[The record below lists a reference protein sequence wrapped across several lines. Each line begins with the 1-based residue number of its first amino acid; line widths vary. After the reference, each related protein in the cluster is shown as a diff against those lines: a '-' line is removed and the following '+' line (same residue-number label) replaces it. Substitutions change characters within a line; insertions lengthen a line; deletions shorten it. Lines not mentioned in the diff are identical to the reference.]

1 MNELKQLNIGFI
13 GVGNMA
19 TAMIAGL
26 LKNGMPPQN
35 LYVYPVR
42 EQAKAFWQG
51 KGVQIAPD
59 LPTLT
64 RQATLIIIAVKP
76 QKFDEASDG
85 LGHLGSDKTVLSVMA
100 GIPVQRIQKNC
111 GVASVIR
118 TMPNTPALIAQGAT
132 GVYYSAQVSDL
143 MRRAV
148 PALLDCLGPVVVE
161 VPQETMLDAI
171 TAVSGSAP
179 AYYFAFMEAQIK
191 TAMSMGFTQKQ
202 ATDLVIQAALGAAQL
217 AKESEHSLSVLRQ
230 QVTSPGGTTEQALI
244 QLAEKGL
251 AETVDS
257 AMRAA
262 QSRAQT
268 LAN

>member
-1 MNELKQLNIGFI
+1 
-13 GVGNMA
+13 
-19 TAMIAGL
+19 
-26 LKNGMPPQN
+26 
-35 LYVYPVR
+35 
-42 EQAKAFWQG
+42 
-51 KGVQIAPD
+51 
-59 LPTLT
+59 
-64 RQATLIIIAVKP
+64 
-76 QKFDEASDG
+76 
-85 LGHLGSDKTVLSVMA
+85 
-100 GIPVQRIQKNC
+100 
-111 GVASVIR
+111 
-118 TMPNTPALIAQGAT
+118 MPNTPALIAQGAT
-132 GVYYSAQVSDL
+132 GVYYDAQVSDS
-143 MRRAV
+143 MRKAV

-161 VPQETMLDAI
+161 VPDETMLDAI

-179 AYYFAFMEAQIK
+179 AYYFAFMEAQVK

-217 AKESEHSLSVLRQ
+217 AKESEHSLSVLRE